1 MRGLII
7 WLFQLLKRPWLFF
20 RHNKVPLSTRVVS
33 GSLLVDCKI
42 GNYCYIGK
50 GIYNSV
56 EMGNYCSIA
65 PNVVIGGMEHSY
77 WAVSTSTH
85 LSEQCISGRK
95 TIIGH
100 DVWIGAN
107 CVVRQGV
114 KIGNGAVIGAG
125 SIVTKDVPE
134 NSIVCGTP
142 AKLLRERFN
151 AKVWKQIKKSHYWDY
166 KKEYAREIMAQIDL
180 NDEVERISINE

>member
-7 WLFQLLKRPWLFF
+7 WLFQLLKRPWLLF

-56 EMGNYCSIA
+56 ETGNYCSIA

-77 WAVSTSTH
+77 WIVSTSTH
-85 LSEQCISGRK
+85 LSEHCISGRK

-114 KIGNGAVIGAG
+114 KIGSGAVIGAG

-134 NSIVCGTP
+134 NSIVCGAP

-166 KKEYAREIMAQIDL
+166 KKKYAREIIAQIDL
-180 NDEVERISINE
+180 NDEVERISVNK